1 MLFALAGLAEISGG
15 YLVWRSLRNGGGIY
29 LAVAGALLLILYG
42 ILPTF
47 QPTSFGRTYAAYGG
61 VFVALSLLWGWWID
75 RVRPDVP
82 DVAGAVVCLAGV
94 AIIMYWPR
102 S

>member
-15 YLVWRSLRNGGGIY
+15 YLVWRALRNGGGIY
-29 LAVAGALLLILYG
+29 LAIAGALLLILYG

-47 QPTSFGRTYAAYGG
+47 QLTSFGRTYAAYGG
-61 VFVALSLLWGWWID
+61 FFVVLSLLWGWWID
-75 RVRPDVP
+75 RVRPDTP
-82 DVAGAVVCLAGV
+82 DVAGALLCLGGV
-94 AIIMYWPR
+94 AVIMYWPR